1 MKVLVACPYDWG
13 APGGVQ
19 VHVRELAARLRTAG
33 HEVRVLA
40 PGRGSPEE
48 GWVRYTGRPLRIAY
62 AGTVAPICPWPS
74 SLRKIRRELEEFDPD
89 VVHVHEPFT
98 PSTSMLATLA
108 SQAPVVATFHAYLDR
123 SRLLSIAKPLLRRVW
138 RHIDVSIAVSEAA
151 ASFSVRRFGREP
163 AIIPNGVEVERFA
176 SGTPRSDLP
185 PGQKVLW
192 VNRLDPQ
199 KGFRVAL
206 RAFDI
211 LSRQLP
217 ALTLV
222 VAGDGPERGAVEELA
237 PSDRGRIVMLGNV
250 PHDEL
255 PDLFASA
262 DVFVSPAGGQESF
275 GMVLV
280 EAMSAGVPVVA
291 TDIPGYREVVRPD
304 AEGLLVP
311 PGNAIALA
319 VAVRR
324 ILLDPKLAERYRRA
338 GRSRAIGFSWDE
350 VVPRIEAA
358 YERALAAKIGS

>member
-19 VHVRELAARLRTAG
+19 VHVRELAARLRDAG

-40 PGRGSPEE
+40 PGRGSPSEE
-48 GWVRYTGRPLRIAY
+48 WVRYTGRPLRISY

-74 SLRKIRRELEEFDPD
+74 SLREIRREMREFAPD

-98 PSTSMLATLA
+98 PSTSMFATMA
-108 SQAPVVATFHAYLDR
+108 ADAPVVATFHAYLDR

-138 RHIDVSIAVSEAA
+138 RHIAVPIAVSEAA
-151 ASFSVRRFGREP
+151 ASFSARRFGREP
-163 AIIPNGVEVERFA
+163 AIIPNGVEVERFG
-176 SGTPRSDLP
+176 SGVPRSDLSQGP
-185 PGQKVLW
+185 KLLW

-217 ALTLV
+217 ELTMV
-222 VAGDGPERGAVEELA
+222 VAGDGPERAAIEELA
-237 PSDRGRIVMLGNV
+237 PSGRIVMLGNV

-262 DVFVSPAGGQESF
+262 GVFVSAATGQESF

-311 PGNAIALA
+311 PGNAIALS
-319 VAVRR
+319 VALRR
-324 ILLDPKLAERYRRA
+324 ILVDPKLAARYGQA
-338 GRSRAIGFSWDE
+338 GRSRAAGFSWNE

-358 YERALAAKIGS
+358 YERALTAKIEP